1 MRSNTEIQIK
11 KDLNMYHTLE
21 KTGLTIR
28 EVAEMTGGHLQN
40 CADETLTAYGI
51 SIDSRTVQQT
61 DCFFAIKGESFD
73 GHTFLGK
80 AAEAG
85 AVFVIAERLP
95 AELSIPAVIVADTT
109 KALGAL
115 AKKYQEKFDLVTV
128 AVTGSVGKT
137 TTKEFISSVLE
148 TKYKTNSTKGNF
160 NNEIG
165 MPLTMLRLAS
175 DHGAEVLEMGMNH
188 RGEIAYLSSLA
199 SPDIAVITMIGT
211 SHIEHLGSRENIRD
225 AKMEITSGM
234 KKGSILIV
242 NGDEPLLSDIAP
254 TGITVIR
261 AGFHEESCAY
271 IAKNMRITGDHTL
284 FDVYFHGAPII
295 TSLEI
300 PHIGEHNV
308 KNALYAV
315 TVGLLLG
322 ISEENIR
329 RGLLAFTPVK
339 MRQHIEEHG
348 DMTFIVDCYNASP
361 ESMAAGL
368 AVLMQTAKAK
378 SRRPVA
384 VLGDMLELGTV
395 SESAHKNVGKTAAM
409 LGIER
414 LFTFGKAAVHIAKG
428 AMEAGMSADAITII
442 ENTEDAE
449 GAAKCIGEQIKKED
463 AILFKASR
471 GIALERVIK
480 FL

>member
-1 MRSNTEIQIK
+1 
-11 KDLNMYHTLE
+11 MYHTLE
-21 KTGLTIR
+21 KNGLTIK

-40 CADETLTAYGI
+40 CADEGLTAYGV
-51 SIDSRTVQQT
+51 SIDSRTVSPK

-115 AKKYQEKFDLVTV
+115 AKKYQEKFDIVTV

-175 DHGAEVLEMGMNH
+175 DHGAAVLEMGMNH

-199 SPDIAVITMIGT
+199 APDIAVITMIGT

-225 AKMEITSGM
+225 AKMEIVSGM
-234 KKGSILIV
+234 KKGGILVV

-254 TGITVIR
+254 AGITVIR
-261 AGFHEESCAY
+261 AGFHEKSCAY
-271 IAKNMRITGDHTL
+271 IAKNMCISGDHTL
-284 FDVYFHGAPII
+284 FDVYFHGTPVI
-295 TSLEI
+295 SGLEI

-322 ISEENIR
+322 ISEDDIR

-339 MRQHIEEHG
+339 MRQHVEEHG

-368 AVLMQTAKAK
+368 AVLMQIAKDK
-378 SRRPVA
+378 RRRPVA
-384 VLGDMLELGTV
+384 VLGDMLELGAV
-395 SESAHKNVGKTAAM
+395 SKSAHKTVGKTAAM

-414 LFTFGKAAVHIAKG
+414 LFTFGKAAVHIAEG
-428 AMEAGMSADAITII
+428 AVEAGIPADAVTVIVD
-442 ENTEDAE
+442 TEDAE
-449 GAAKCIGEQIKKED
+449 NAAKCIREQTKKED

-471 GIALERVIK
+471 GIAMERVIK
-480 FL
+480 YL

>member
-1 MRSNTEIQIK
+1 
-11 KDLNMYHTLE
+11 MYHTLE
-21 KTGLTIR
+21 KNGLTIK

-40 CADETLTAYGI
+40 CADEGLTAYGV
-51 SIDSRTVQQT
+51 SIDSRTVSPK

-95 AELSIPAVIVADTT
+95 EDFPIPAVIIADTT
-109 KALGAL
+109 RALGAL
-115 AKKYQEKFDLVTV
+115 AKRYQEKFDIVTV

-148 TKYKTNSTKGNF
+148 TKYKTNSTNGNF

-175 DHGAEVLEMGMNH
+175 DHCAEVLEMGMNH
-188 RGEIAYLSSLA
+188 RGEIAYLSGLA
-199 SPDIAVITMIGT
+199 APDIAVITMIGT

-225 AKMEITSGM
+225 AKMEIVSGM
-234 KKGSILIV
+234 KKGGILIV
-242 NGDEPLLSDIAP
+242 NGDEPLLHDIAP
-254 TGITVIR
+254 EGISVIR
-261 AGFHEESCAY
+261 AGFREDSCVY
-271 IAKNMRITGDHTL
+271 IAKNMHVAGDHTL
-284 FDVYFHGAPII
+284 FDVYFRGACVL
-295 TSLEI
+295 SRLEI

-339 MRQHIEEHG
+339 MRQHIEGHG

-368 AVLMQTAKAK
+368 AVLMQIARAK

-384 VLGDMLELGTV
+384 VLGDMLELGAV
-395 SESAHKNVGKTAAM
+395 SESAHKNVGKTAAT

-414 LFTFGKAAVHIAKG
+414 LFTFGKAAKYIAEG
-428 AMEAGMSADAITII
+428 AIKAGMAADAVTVI
-442 ENTEDAE
+442 EDTEDAE
-449 GAAKCIGEQIKKED
+449 AAAKRIGEQIKKED